1 MSRLAELRISKGKTQ
16 EEMAKLLGIG
26 VSTYNQ
32 YEKSHRTMPEEI
44 KQKIVEILEI
54 REIRHE
60 EEIFLPVRFTVSK
73 TNKDKHANKNPA
85 TGTDG

>member
-54 REIRHE
+54 RHE

-73 TNKDKHANKNPA
+73 TNKDKNANKNSA

>member
-54 REIRHE
+54 RHE